1 MAHPRLHP
9 LPLYFLSDFCRRN
22 QMSLAWL
29 LDCMDPDGRE
39 SIPQGTAAE
48 IELMSKGEVPIACW
62 PRLRKIV
69 LAGEAAVAT
78 KEKGRPP
85 HDPTHPVYAYLRVAG
100 GTLASL
106 GAEVQRPPLD
116 HQRITHYV
124 RGRRAIPLSL
134 AREFQKV
141 SKGRIPWRCWALVRD
156 EKNGVFFT
164 YGKRVKRDQVRTLQK
179 QLKQPVSS

>member
-1 MAHPRLHP
+1 
-9 LPLYFLSDFCRRN
+9 
-22 QMSLAWL
+22 MSLPWL
-29 LDCMDPDGRE
+29 LDCMDPAGKE
-39 SIPQGTAAE
+39 SIPHGTAAE
-48 IELMSKGEVPIACW
+48 IEFMSKGEVPIACW
-62 PRLRKIV
+62 PRLRKIMLGAEV
-69 LAGEAAVAT
+69 VA
-78 KEKGRPP
+78 KEGRPP
-85 HDPTHPVYAYLRVAG
+85 ADPGHPVYAYLRATG

-106 GAEVQRPPLD
+106 GAEVQKPPLD

-124 RGRRAIPLSL
+124 RGRRAIPLAL

-164 YGKRVKRDQVRTLQK
+164 YGKRVKREQVRTLQR